1 MNAQTRGPASS
12 EAPLNLLSERGG
24 HASKRRPSS
33 LSARCSSILVLM
45 QDARR
50 AAKTVTETLS
60 AARMSTYME
69 AAGDDTALAL
79 DLYVWNARISSALMI
94 PSHFAEVSTRNAA
107 DEALTDKYG
116 PDWPWNASFERSLPH
131 GPPRKYSP
139 NTDLVS
145 TRQSLDSTGKVIAE
159 LKFAFW
165 ENLFTSR
172 HDKRLWKSHRN
183 DLFPAATA
191 DAAELR
197 NRIRQDL
204 EDIRRLRNRIAHH
217 EPIFTRDLA
226 SSLNKMKE
234 LIRLRSDETAVLVG
248 SIEEATLLLATRPAG
263 TTPVP

>member
-1 MNAQTRGPASS
+1 M
-12 EAPLNLLSERGG
+12 
-24 HASKRRPSS
+24 
-33 LSARCSSILVLM
+33 
-45 QDARR
+45 
-50 AAKTVTETLS
+50 TVTETLS
-60 AARMSTYME
+60 TARMSTYME

-79 DLYVWNARISSALMI
+79 ELYVWNARVSSALMI
-94 PSHFAEVSTRNAA
+94 PAHFAEVATRNAA
-107 DEALTDKYG
+107 DDALTDQYG

-159 LKFAFW
+159 LRFAFW

-172 HDKRLWKSHRN
+172 HDKRLWKSRIN
-183 DLFPAATA
+183 ALFPAATI

-234 LIRLRSDETAVLVG
+234 LVRLRSDETAILVE
-248 SIEEATLLLATRPAG
+248 SIEDVTLLLATSPVEMPPA
-263 TTPVP
+263 T